1 MSSKTRHRRRWRRF
15 RALSRATKRL
25 IDARL
30 NFQRAKGA
38 AERMST
44 RAGVERAQRMM
55 QQAKDTGLW

>member
-25 IDARL
+25 LDARL
-30 NFQRAKGA
+30 HFQRAKGA
-38 AERMST
+38 LERS
-44 RAGVERAQRMM
+44 RAHAGVARAQRMM